1 MKRVAILRALFLC
14 LLVLT
19 YGAGHL
25 SGQTYSYAHYDVKDG
40 LAGSTVYRMVQDKEG
55 FIWFATETGLSRFD
69 GTRFKNFTTRDG
81 LPDNEI
87 INLFADSRNRIWI
100 MPFDSRIAY
109 FWKGRI
115 YDQQNDPVL
124 AKVKMSG
131 TLVAVIEDTA
141 GNIVIQQNDCLSI
154 IHTDGT
160 VTNKNIAQFDRS
172 DVFGIVKVGLN
183 DKSGFSVMNVT
194 AHHKMYLADLNGDK
208 LNVISKDYL
217 LPDISNALCSWLDP
231 KLAIYARG
239 GVGNRR
245 DSLIFIDPRT
255 TNVLFGIQLPEGFIG
270 ISHLDDST
278 FTLNTF
284 KYTYL
289 FDMRQRKITDSFL
302 KGQTVNGVIRDS
314 EGNLW
319 FSTLGKG
326 VYRLGSRDIGNYTFT
341 SNSNNLAVT
350 AIAGFDSTLYV
361 GGDNFHLWTIDG
373 RSGTVRDIRIDN
385 DRTRGRIMA
394 IIRLRNKELII
405 GSDRGGYK
413 VRGTEYKPQKLYMP
427 EAIKSLSLIQD
438 SIMMVCTNAGIW
450 TYAVSSGRL
459 IDTIW
464 HKRVTCALLK
474 DCIYYVGT
482 LYGLLA
488 VKTRN
493 DFSFMGNQDTAFA
506 NRITA
511 LGNTP
516 DGVLWVATDGY
527 GLVGYK
533 EGKVIARL
541 TRDQGLTSNICRN
554 IFVKGNDIWVGTDR
568 GLNKITS
575 SPEGYTIIPYTI
587 ADGLNSGII
596 NAVYVRGNDVFVG
609 TPEGLSFFNERKLSN
624 ISECRLH
631 IMGITVSDRA
641 WPPDSSK
648 FNIPHQNNNIQFDF
662 VGISFKSAGNITYK
676 YRLIGLDNKWKTT
689 DQTSVSYPSLPSGT
703 YEFQIQAFNKFG
715 VPSALIHIDFAI
727 ERSLWERG
735 WFRICILLLLAGLI
749 GWSFNRRV
757 KRIMRKEAEK
767 AETVARMTEL
777 EQMALRSQ
785 MNPHFIFN
793 CLNSIQD
800 YVMNRDVLGVNEFI
814 TNFSRLIR
822 LTLELSIQ
830 SRISLSEE
838 VNYLSTYLDLEKRR
852 FEDKFVYEITL
863 SEQIDAE
870 DYHIPPLILQPYVEN
885 AIRHGI
891 NYRKDK
897 EGKIRIN
904 VGSGAD
910 HLICSI
916 EDNGVGRKQ
925 SARLKGDY
933 SIEYQ
938 SRGMALTAKR
948 VEMFN
953 KTNRSFLLI
962 EIQDLEDISGTPTGT
977 RIILR
982 FPFSDI
988 KG

>member
-1 MKRVAILRALFLC
+1 MKRVAILRTLILS
-14 LLVLT
+14 LLVLAC
-19 YGAGHL
+19 GASHL
-25 SGQTYSYAHYDVKDG
+25 SAQTYSYAHYDVKDG

-100 MPFDSRIAY
+100 IPFDSRIAY

-115 YDQQNDPVL
+115 YDQQNDPIL
-124 AKVKMSG
+124 AKVKTSG
-131 TLVAVIEDTA
+131 TLVAVTEDGA

-160 VTNKNIAQFDRS
+160 VTNLTQFDRS
-172 DVFGIVKVGLN
+172 DVLGVVKVGLN
-183 DKSGFSVMNVT
+183 NKSGFRVMNVT
-194 AHHKMYLADLNGDK
+194 THHKIYLADVNGDK
-208 LNVISKDYL
+208 FDVVSKDAL
-217 LPDISNALCSWLDP
+217 LPDISTALSTWLDP
-231 KLAIYARG
+231 KLAIYARS
-239 GVGNRR
+239 GVGRGK
-245 DSLIFIDPRT
+245 DSLIFMDPKAT
-255 TNVLFGIQLPEGFIG
+255 TVLFGIQLPEGFIG

-350 AIAGFDSTLYV
+350 AIAEFDSTLYV
-361 GGDNFHLWTIDG
+361 GGDNFHLWMIDG
-373 RSGTVRDIRIDN
+373 RNGSVRDIRIDK

-394 IIRLRNKELII
+394 IIRVRNKELIL
-405 GSDRGGYK
+405 GSDRGTYK
-413 VRGTEYKPQKLYMP
+413 GSGTEYKHQNLYVS
-427 EAIKSLSLIQD
+427 EAIKSLSLIHD
-438 SIMMVCTNAGIW
+438 SIMMECSSAGIW
-450 TYAVSSGRL
+450 TYAGAFRSFNRYHL
-459 IDTIW
+459 DP
-464 HKRVTCALLK
+464 RRATCALLK
-474 DCIYYVGT
+474 DDIYYVGT

-488 VKTRN
+488 IKPGKR
-493 DFSFMGNQDTAFA
+493 FFFMGSRDKAFA

-533 EGKVIARL
+533 DGEVIARL
-541 TRDQGLTSNICRN
+541 TQDQGLTSNICRN

-568 GLNKITS
+568 GLNKITL
-575 SPEGYTIIPYTI
+575 SPSGYTITPYTI

-609 TPEGLSFFNERKLSN
+609 TPEGLSFFNESKLSN
-624 ISECRLH
+624 LSECKLRM
-631 IMGITVSDRA
+631 MGITVSDKS
-641 WPPDSSK
+641 WPLDSSN
-648 FNIPHQNNNIQFDF
+648 FNIPRQNNNIQFDF
-662 VGISFKSAGNITYK
+662 VGISFKSGGNITYK
-676 YRLIGLDNKWKTT
+676 YRLIGLDDKWKTT
-689 DQTSVSYPSLPSGT
+689 DQTSLSYPSLPSGS

-715 VPSALIHIDFAI
+715 VPSTLIHINFAI
-727 ERSLWERG
+727 ERSLWEKG

-749 GWSFNRRV
+749 GWAFNRRV

-767 AETVARMTEL
+767 ADTLARMTEL

-800 YVMNRDVLGVNEFI
+800 YVMNRDVRGVNEFI

-822 LTLELSIQ
+822 LTLDLSTR

-838 VNYLSTYLDLEKRR
+838 VNYLSTYLELEKRR
-852 FEDKFVYEITL
+852 FEDKFVYEVTIA
-863 SEQIDAE
+863 EEIDAE
-870 DYHIPPLILQPYVEN
+870 DYHIPPMILQPYVEN
-885 AIRHGI
+885 SIRHGI
-891 NYRKDK
+891 NNRKDNK
-897 EGKIRIN
+897 GRIRIRMEP
-904 VGSGAD
+904 GPD

-925 SARLKGDY
+925 SAHLRGSY
-933 SIEYQ
+933 PIEYQ

-953 KTNRSFLLI
+953 KTNRSLLLI
-962 EIQDLEDISGTPTGT
+962 EVQDLEDAARRPAGTL
-977 RIILR
+977 IILR
-982 FPFSDI
+982 FPFSDV